1 MADLFVAVR
10 AHLGG
15 RNRLNR
21 CSLAANVKLYF
32 CDPQYP
38 WQRGSNETAN
48 GPA

>member
-21 CSLAANVKLYF
+21 YSLATNVKLYF

-38 WQRGSNETAN
+38 QRGSNETAN